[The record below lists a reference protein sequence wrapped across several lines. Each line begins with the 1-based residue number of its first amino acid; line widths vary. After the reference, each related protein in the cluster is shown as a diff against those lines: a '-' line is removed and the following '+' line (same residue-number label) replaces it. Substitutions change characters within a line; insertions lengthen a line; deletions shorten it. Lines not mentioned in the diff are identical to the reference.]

1 MQNLTGPK
9 EINLVLFSSDFS
21 EGMII
26 MQTYVRL
33 SVQNLKHSTSIHFGN
48 MMWNK
53 SNLLGET
60 CVLSMFD
67 GQDTLSIIDLGLED

>member
-1 MQNLTGPK
+1 
-9 EINLVLFSSDFS
+9 
-21 EGMII
+21 
-26 MQTYVRL
+26 
-33 SVQNLKHSTSIHFGN
+33 

>member
-1 MQNLTGPK
+1 
-9 EINLVLFSSDFS
+9 
-21 EGMII
+21 